1 MTKRE
6 LLDLVWP
13 ESFVGDGIL
22 TVHISNLGRRSGKG
36 LTGAIHRN
44 RSPVGIPLRRCV
56 TKQEPN
62 RDDASER
69 CSLAVLPARPLTTE
83 ILSERDRNLGLA
95 ISDVLIDRLGAIT
108 QLVVRPTRAVHTYT
122 RGGEDPAEDGQSLR
136 VDAVIDCFFIR
147 TGNRLELSV
156 RLLRSQDR
164 SVAWT
169 PALISPWRTCRRSP
183 TR

>member
-1 MTKRE
+1 MPSRSSRWTRRNVGSRESGGRYLWNRRRTTCWSPSYRHAGRLVTKRE

-22 TVHISNLGRRSGKG
+22 TVHISNLRKALGEGAHGREDIETVPRSGYRFV
-36 LTGAIHRN
+36 GA
-44 RSPVGIPLRRCV
+44 V

-108 QLVVRPTRAVHTYT
+108 QLVVRPARAVHMYT
-122 RGGEDPAEDGQSLR
+122 RGGEDPAVVG
-136 VDAVIDCFFIR
+136 
-147 TGNRLELSV
+147 
-156 RLLRSQDR
+156 RSCV
-164 SVAWT
+164 S
-169 PALISPWRTCRRSP
+169 